1 MLNSDTHCENPCC
14 ALLPTDLGHG
24 CNSRFQSPNVDS
36 WGHRVGD
43 TELGSQKLPSP
54 QPRSQ
59 TLWGRGGLAL
69 YSPED
74 PVALTTVALPRCE
87 VVSGL
92 EDEMVAPLAPVS
104 VTLSGKRV
112 FTAVTNL
119 KVFR

>member
-1 MLNSDTHCENPCC
+1 MLSCPLTLVMAATPVSK
-14 ALLPTDLGHG
+14 ALMLT
-24 CNSRFQSPNVDS
+24 R
-36 WGHRVGD
+36 GD